1 MPSLSRLISIS
12 KSMLAGII
20 KHKQVFIS
28 SSYYYYYDIVTI
40 IIKLRSRDSIDADSK
55 KLNTSTVSGIHVIRE
70 RERERESIDITKWI
84 YLLIARNLHIQSNQ

>member
-1 MPSLSRLISIS
+1 MPSLSRLISIN

-20 KHKQVFIS
+20 KHIQIFIS

-55 KLNTSTVSGIHVIRE
+55 KLNTFTVSSIHVTRE
-70 RERERESIDITKWI
+70 NVDITKWI